1 MSTPLIGS
9 VVERNPSNA
18 KFSFKSQSTPDPSTG
33 FPPVQHR
40 SKSAFARAREAA
52 RKETATSRHQQVPQ
66 PDSISRNIA
75 TESHSDGNA
84 EVQNVDNDQSWRKQM
99 SDENARRVENMSQAE
114 REEERAEL
122 LERLGPGA
130 MELLKKI
137 KERREASGAKPL
149 LEATQESSD
158 NNAQTAAPET
168 VQDVA
173 LTLHAPSPEAP
184 RRPLYIDTVQQ
195 SSPSR
200 PNSPRP
206 SSFRSATPKTGRK
219 LRFSSSPAEVHVYE
233 SQPSSPK
240 RPVALLPPPPALH
253 DTTDGSTPTISYD
266 ASAFLKNSPSVQQPE
281 ETDLNSPDTQDQD
294 SVEDE
299 EEGSPEYIRKR
310 YFPDASP
317 DNPSLEWMKGKAK
330 SHASESLSASA
341 RYNLTG
347 DVLPPNL
354 SATLPTHLGLHHHAG
369 DQAGYTLDELLTL
382 ARSTVPAQ
390 RASMLGVLGK
400 ILSRAY
406 SSEYDESLHG
416 ISISE
421 LRSRIL
427 AVGVE
432 ALTERGSVGV
442 QAVHV
447 VWTAVVGKNH
457 AEEVGSSEETLRPLY
472 APEGESD
479 PFGLESIIPL
489 PHFLRALTTQL
500 HPSAQTLPQLSL
512 VQILQIVVHLARFA
526 SAANEILKTP
536 DLLPSVLQTFIVS
549 ASAPSPLAITLVS
562 LIARVSRANAKSVID
577 TGMVDTFLR
586 FVLVAG
592 SHVGHDGISFAATAE
607 EVGSLALLVETLGL
621 YNILG
626 RYGMYSHIA
635 TTTSQSLRDISHIA
649 SHLLESVPG
658 FKTRQNVLQLM
669 TRFVVSWLELLETWI
684 VCAIDPHQTTPP
696 HDLLW
701 SQISGLGW
709 VDDVLRLRRQLL
721 ESGDMTDDFQ
731 LEAWSGVRN
740 VLTAWLEGWRVNG
753 VKGGEKERLSGMKEV
768 MDNPAGLGEEEAVL
782 LSATDRM
789 ATLLEGNITRNKLR
803 EISRLSAHINSALA
817 LVYQCAGH
825 PRSHDQPPPPSTLPF
840 FESSHSRI
848 RGVCKQ
854 LLEYTLLETPH
865 DIDFARPLTT
875 LLVVDTKLQ
884 AQLIQN
890 PPNTGDPTMDYLT
903 QTAALLPILGPGDE
917 QFALDLVLSFLT
929 LASKEFFE
937 LKWQVGP
944 RLDEVWATGGL
955 ALLAPFLENAIRP
968 SSHRRRSG
976 DDDEVQPD
984 VVGTWRPTPRSISE
998 ATTLIVPPKA
1008 QGRPS
1013 PQSGLPLMRD
1023 WPFVPLNDLLRS
1035 GNSAVFRN
1043 LPDDWDKSETD
1054 IVRATLLL
1062 ARMVQGLSEAGRA
1075 QLMRREEVVF
1085 GCMKVFMLEQG
1096 QGSASS
1102 IGNDSSTE
1110 VFRDLVISA
1119 LMEQLIEPF
1128 KVRRGVSDSS
1138 SRSSPARSPTLEQVG
1153 LPFLGSTTP
1162 FYQFY
1167 TDFVGLYDSI
1177 SFGHPTFGSLLIPPL
1192 AMHYAIDYRRL
1203 LWGDYSHLLR
1213 SLTIEAPDVIGDS
1226 PGDWLFPA
1234 ESNGEMIGFY
1244 VKALGNPRVRLRG
1257 FLRWVA
1263 VHHVACNIW
1272 SDLQLLGDVGM
1283 EAGGR
1288 DRAKGQGYPMVKEN
1302 PKAPGQT
1309 LLLAVLG
1316 NTPLEAVREV
1326 VLYRYSSV
1334 QLESSLD
1341 ECVNQTGEWR
1351 KQRMDWVQS
1360 WAPPNLCDRLRG
1372 LFDQM

>member
-18 KFSFKSQSTPDPSTG
+18 KLSFKSQSTPDPSTG

-137 KERREASGAKPL
+137 KERR
-149 LEATQESSD
+149 
-158 NNAQTAAPET
+158 
-168 VQDVA
+168 
-173 LTLHAPSPEAP
+173 
-184 RRPLYIDTVQQ
+184 
-195 SSPSR
+195 
-200 PNSPRP
+200 
-206 SSFRSATPKTGRK
+206 ATPKTGRK

-240 RPVALLPPPPALH
+240 RPVALLPPPPALD

-294 SVEDE
+294 SVEVE

-447 VWTAVVGKNH
+447 VWTAMVGKNH

-709 VDDVLRLRRQLL
+709 VDDVLRLRRQLH
-721 ESGDMTDDFQ
+721 ESRDMTDDFQ

-753 VKGGEKERLSGMKEV
+753 VKGGEKERLSVMKEV

-789 ATLLEGNITRNKLR
+789 ARFLEGNITRNKLR

-825 PRSHDQPPPPSTLPF
+825 PWSHDQPPPPSTLPF

-848 RGVCKQ
+848 RG
-854 LLEYTLLETPH
+854 
-865 DIDFARPLTT
+865 
-875 LLVVDTKLQ
+875 
-884 AQLIQN
+884 
-890 PPNTGDPTMDYLT
+890 
-903 QTAALLPILGPGDE
+903 
-917 QFALDLVLSFLT
+917 
-929 LASKEFFE
+929 
-937 LKWQVGP
+937 
-944 RLDEVWATGGL
+944 
-955 ALLAPFLENAIRP
+955 NAIRP

-1008 QGRPS
+1008 QGRRS

-1272 SDLQLLGDVGM
+1272 SDLQLLGDVGT

-1334 QLESSLD
+1334 RLESSLD